1 MKRKARS
8 ILGAG
13 VLLLTI
19 GTSVFCQRSYSH
31 QDAAQPLQ
39 NRDVLLMVKRGMK
52 ADAIVARITTSRCN
66 FDIFPPALEDLRR
79 RGVPETVLRIMTAVP
94 NGPAALSEPE
104 GNKMPITA
112 KVKLPR
118 GLGISIESLYPVS
131 SANAKEGSTIKFAVV
146 SPIYVDGVLTIV
158 RGAIATARVV
168 RVRKAGMLGR
178 GGVLTCKLENIIA
191 VDGTKIPAQL
201 TTSADGSNR
210 AAQVAAG
217 AALTSA
223 LVFPYTAPA
232 AIFWGFKKGDDAVL
246 RGSKRFTAV
255 IADDVEI
262 LGIIPDKDKVI
273 YHTADALKAK
283 TSNSAAPTAFPR
295 MAIRN

>member
-8 ILGAG
+8 TLGAG

-19 GTSVFCQRSYSH
+19 ATSVICQKPSTH
-31 QDAAQPLQ
+31 QDVAQPLQ
-39 NRDVLLMVKRGMK
+39 NRDVLMMVKRGMK

-66 FDIFPPALEDLRR
+66 FDVFPPVLDDLRR

-104 GNKMPITA
+104 SIQTPVTA
-112 KVKLPR
+112 KVKIPR
-118 GLGISIESLYPVS
+118 GMGILIESLYPVS
-131 SANAKEGSTIKFAVV
+131 SANAKEGGTIKFAVV
-146 SPIYVDGVLTIV
+146 SPIYVDGVLTIM

-168 RVRKAGMLGR
+168 RVKKAGILGR
-178 GGVLTCKLENIIA
+178 GGALTCKLESIVA
-191 VDGTKIPAQL
+191 VDGTKLPAQL

-210 AAQVAAG
+210 SGQVAAG

-232 AIFWGFKKGDDAVL
+232 AIAWGFKKGDDAVL

-255 IADDVEI
+255 IGDDVEI

-283 TSNSAAPTAFPR
+283 TNSSATPTAFPR
-295 MAIRN
+295 MAVRN